1 MVSRLEQNSP
11 ALRYVTVAD
20 DLQQQIESGVVKD
33 GDKLPSQHTMART
46 YGVSLTTLR
55 AALELLEQ
63 RGYVRSAHGLGT
75 FATAPTAEPAGN
87 VLVVDDDPQILELLS
102 TVLEGEDLQV
112 TTAETAATGIDA
124 MVRADFQAI
133 FLDLI
138 MPGGNGIELLKELET
153 RDLKTPVV
161 VVTGVGDSKLI
172 DEAMELGPV
181 TLLRK
186 PIQVKQVRRVLNVL
200 GVSSN

>member
-1 MVSRLEQNSP
+1 M
-11 ALRYVTVAD
+11 AD
-20 DLQQQIESGVVKD
+20 DLQQQIETGAVKD
-33 GDKLPSQHTMART
+33 GDKLPSQHTMARD

-75 FATAPTAEPAGN
+75 FATAPKADSAGS
-87 VLVVDDDPQILELLS
+87 VLVVDDDPLILELLS

-112 TTAETAATGIDA
+112 TTAETAATGINA
-124 MVRADFQAI
+124 MVHTDFRAI

-138 MPGGNGIELLKELET
+138 MPGGTGIELLKELEA

-161 VVTGVGDSKLI
+161 VVTGVGDSNLI
-172 DEAMELGPV
+172 DEAMQLGPV
-181 TLLRK
+181 TLLGK
-186 PIQVKQVRRVLNVL
+186 PIQDKQVRRVLNVL

>member
-1 MVSRLEQNSP
+1 
-11 ALRYVTVAD
+11 
-20 DLQQQIESGVVKD
+20 
-33 GDKLPSQHTMART
+33 
-46 YGVSLTTLR
+46 
-55 AALELLEQ
+55 
-63 RGYVRSAHGLGT
+63 
-75 FATAPTAEPAGN
+75 
-87 VLVVDDDPQILELLS
+87 LVVDDDPQILELLS